1 MKLMIIGAALV
12 GIAAASPLSA
22 QRIPSRGNTQGCTY
36 SRTSGISNIIF
47 GRGTNT
53 ASNCANTTNSGWR
66 AVGSDGS
73 GGTIYERQTRD
84 SNGNLIIQRARRDRN
99 GNFSMLGTRTVSGNG
114 TYNNGRYN
122 NTGYNN
128 GSYNNSGYN
137 NGRYNNGRYNNANR
151 RYNSRN
157 DGDNDDRGNGRG
169 KGKGH
174 GRGHD
179 KGHDKGHDQGHDQ
192 GHDRD

>member
-12 GIAAASPLSA
+12 GIAAAAPLSA

-36 SRTSGISNIIF
+36 SRTSGISDIIF
-47 GRGTNT
+47 GRGANT
-53 ASNCANTTNSGWR
+53 ATNCANTNNSGWY

-84 SNGNLIIQRARRDRN
+84 SNGNLIVQRARRDRN
-99 GNFSMLGTRTVSGNG
+99 GNFSMIGTRTVTGNG

-122 NTGYNN
+122 NA
-128 GSYNNSGYN
+128 GYN
-137 NGRYNNGRYNNANR
+137 NGRYNNGAYNNGRSNGRYNSSNR

-157 DGDNDDRGNGRG
+157 DGDDDDQGDGHGR
-169 KGKGH
+169 GKGH

-179 KGHDKGHDQGHDQ
+179 KDHGS